1 MISIGPLYLT
11 NKVVKK
17 IYVGRFYVPKK
28 LNIILHYSPNKQILA
43 NRFFKQKLNSR
54 HDYLSAISI
63 FCGVSR
69 SVVTP
74 ISFLLLCDFMSFVR
88 KTPTLR
94 RMLIGREKCKQI
106 WLVKK
111 RKQILLSWCVVV
123 RKFHSHPK
131 EKCQRNKIEKNSKVS
146 LISRNF
152 WPKFA
157 NFSCFLSAKS
167 WRF

>member
-1 MISIGPLYLT
+1 MTGFTPKIKNHIPHTSID
-11 NKVVKK
+11 
-17 IYVGRFYVPKK
+17 K
-28 LNIILHYSPNKQILA
+28 LIFLAEYKQPTITSTIL
-43 NRFFKQKLNSR
+43 
-54 HDYLSAISI
+54 I

-69 SVVTP
+69 FVVTP